1 MPRRRFAGAML
12 LYAEGPRG
20 LRPAGFFFWEKIVV
34 AVNVDDLEDAVLL
47 VSDPDTPGEAWVCPD
62 TGAVHVRSELVDEAL
77 APLPDDID
85 TSDRYIPVPHMR
97 QLALGL
103 ELVFD
108 FADAALPDEA
118 DDVRKMF
125 KRPGAYGKFSDL
137 VEQRGLTDR
146 WHAFREAQTRAVLG
160 AWCEEHGLALAQQGL
175 PH

>member
-1 MPRRRFAGAML
+1 M
-12 LYAEGPRG
+12 
-20 LRPAGFFFWEKIVV
+20 VT
-34 AVNVDDLEDAVLL
+34 VNADEFEDAVLM
-47 VSDPDTPGEAWVCPD
+47 VSEPGTLDEAWVCTD

-118 DDVRKMF
+118 DDVRTMF
-125 KRPGAYGKFSDL
+125 KRAGAYGKFSDL

>member
-20 LRPAGFFFWEKIVV
+20 LRPAGFFFWERIVV
-34 AVNVDDLEDAVLL
+34 AVNVDDLEDAVLM
-47 VSDPDTPGEAWVCPD
+47 VSETGTEDEAWVCLD
-62 TGAVHVRSELVDEAL
+62 TGTVHVRSELVDEAL
-77 APLPDDID
+77 APLADDID
-85 TSDRYIPVPHMR
+85 TSERYVPVPHMR
-97 QLALGL
+97 ELALGL

-108 FADAALPDEA
+108 FADAALPDDA
-118 DDVRKMF
+118 DNVRKMF
-125 KRPGAYGKFSDL
+125 KRAGAYDKFSDL
-137 VEQRGLTDR
+137 VAQRGLTDR